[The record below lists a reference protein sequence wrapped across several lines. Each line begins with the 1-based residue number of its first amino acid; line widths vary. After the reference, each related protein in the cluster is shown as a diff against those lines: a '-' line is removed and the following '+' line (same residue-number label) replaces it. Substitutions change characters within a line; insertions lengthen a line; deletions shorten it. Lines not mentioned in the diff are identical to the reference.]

1 MSRTNNKYTL
11 ELELV
16 PIQEGMEH
24 DLPFILEDIKEFFEN
39 FGYKVVWNS
48 VEDEEQRMKILSC
61 YTDLDSFDR
70 AEDAAYLNPRV
81 VWVISYYRYGSS
93 APFIME
99 VYYR

>member
-48 VEDEEQRMKILSC
+48 VEDEE
-61 YTDLDSFDR
+61 
-70 AEDAAYLNPRV
+70 
-81 VWVISYYRYGSS
+81 
-93 APFIME
+93 
-99 VYYR
+99 